1 MGECSCTREGALAG
15 KGLSKGEAT
24 KQVEMYSS
32 SRMAHQMPFS
42 VITICELCNLDQR
55 LVGGVGE
62 AEDPGRVNGRQ
73 GVLTEDVKAEW
84 MKY

>member
-1 MGECSCTREGALAG
+1 MGECGCTREGALAG
-15 KGLSKGEAT
+15 KGLSKGGAA

-42 VITICELCNLDQR
+42 VITVCELCNLDQR

-73 GVLTEDVKAEW
+73 CGMTEDVKAGW
-84 MKY
+84 TKY